1 MDLRWYEATY
11 TSDVESSLSN
21 ELMSEE
27 FVLYID
33 KYLDEN
39 EVIEKVRK
47 ELISGQDYKV
57 AEKVDVDINN
67 YVMYIMHG

>member
-57 AEKVDVDINN
+57 AEKVDVDISN